1 MNEEEKI
8 QPATEKE
15 LDALYTYI
23 SMNWDEMEEEEKN
36 FWSEIMS
43 KVDPDFEKHE
53 EEDDQ
58 D

>member
-15 LDALYTYI
+15 LDSLYTYL
-23 SMNWDEMEEEEKN
+23 SMNWDDMNETEKN

-43 KVDPDFEKHE
+43 RVDPDFDKY
-53 EEDDQ
+53 EDEQ

>member
-1 MNEEEKI
+1 MNEEEKL

-15 LDALYTYI
+15 LNSLYAYLSITWEE
-23 SMNWDEMEEEEKN
+23 MDEDEKN

-43 KVDPDFEKHE
+43 KVDPDFEKY
-53 EEDDQ
+53 EDEQ